1 MSTRSIT
8 SNWIDARATFLAMF
22 KNSIKLKK
30 RKCFNQYQ
38 LKSGFTKQLFFSWN
52 LQQKVLVMPSL
63 KFSFGKEHFSAVA
76 WFVQIYS
83 SEIQESPWKKV
94 FSWKKAEKGVYSA
107 KPDDYQMDFLIEYCH
122 EARDKKAA
130 TAENRKK
137 WKWLKKTEKNEMW
150 QFRFDVAAKKNR
162 CKPFFS
168 LL

>member
-1 MSTRSIT
+1 MSTRSST
-8 SNWIDARATFLAMF
+8 SNWIYARATFLAMF
-22 KNSIKLKK
+22 KDSIILKR

-38 LKSGFTKQLFFSWN
+38 LKSGATKQLFFSWN

-137 WKWLKKTEKNEMW
+137 WKWLKKTEKNELW
-150 QFRFDVAAKKNR
+150 QFRFDSFWCRRQKE
-162 CKPFFS
+162 
-168 LL
+168 